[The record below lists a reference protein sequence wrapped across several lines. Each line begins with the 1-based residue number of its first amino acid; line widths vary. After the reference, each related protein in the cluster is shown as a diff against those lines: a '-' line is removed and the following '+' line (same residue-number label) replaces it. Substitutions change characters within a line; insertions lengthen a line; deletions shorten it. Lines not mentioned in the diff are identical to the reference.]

1 MFGPLK
7 GDQRLRG
14 MLSSSSCLVVCQVV
28 GIRVLPLARIGIMVR
43 SYYNRVLL
51 KVLKKQLG
59 HETSMEG
66 NHGPLC
72 AKEDYPVFVLWHTPE
87 HHSKHLNLHLQPH
100 VEDS

>member
-14 MLSSSSCLVVCQVV
+14 MLSSSSFLVVCQVV
-28 GIRVLPLARIGIMVR
+28 GIRVPGTYWDNGAVLLHT
-43 SYYNRVLL
+43 RVLL
-51 KVLKKQLG
+51 KVLKKQPG

-66 NHGPLC
+66 NHGPLY